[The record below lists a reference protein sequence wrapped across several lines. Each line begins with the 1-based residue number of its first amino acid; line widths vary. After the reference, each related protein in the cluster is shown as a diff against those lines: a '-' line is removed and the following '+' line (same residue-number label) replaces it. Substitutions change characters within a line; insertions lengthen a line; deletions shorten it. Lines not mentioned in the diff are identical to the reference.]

1 MGVAVERVCR
11 DCAGQQGIAEVG
23 PRLAP
28 DLGADVAWQKSSW
41 SAHNGS
47 CVEVASLPAGEFGVR
62 DSKDKH
68 GPALVF
74 ERGAWNSFLDSVKNG
89 QFRIG

>member
-1 MGVAVERVCR
+1 MERVCR
-11 DCAGQQGIAEVG
+11 GRAGQQGSVELG
-23 PRLAP
+23 PRFAP
-28 DLGADVAWQKSSW
+28 DLGADVTWQKSSW

-74 ERGAWNSFLDSVKNG
+74 ERSVWSSFLANVKNG
-89 QFRIG
+89 QFHIE

>member
-1 MGVAVERVCR
+1 MERVCR
-11 DCAGQQGIAEVG
+11 VRPSQQGAAG
-23 PRLAP
+23 LSPRLAP
-28 DLGADVAWQKSSW
+28 SLGADVTWEKSSW

-47 CVEVASLPAGEFGVR
+47 CVEVASLPLSEFGVR

-74 ERGAWNSFLDSVKNG
+74 ERRAWMSFLAEVKNG
-89 QFRIG
+89 EFDIA